1 MPEYR
6 IYTLDFNGHIVGP
19 AKVIECADDDGA
31 VQEALLAAGGHDV
44 ELWEG
49 KRLIVRLPRYQKPAK

>member
-6 IYTLDFNGHIVGP
+6 IYTIDFL
-19 AKVIECADDDGA
+19 IECADDAGA
-31 VQEALLAAGGHDV
+31 VQEALLAINGHDV

-49 KRLIVRLPRYQKPAK
+49 KRLIVRVPRYQKPAK